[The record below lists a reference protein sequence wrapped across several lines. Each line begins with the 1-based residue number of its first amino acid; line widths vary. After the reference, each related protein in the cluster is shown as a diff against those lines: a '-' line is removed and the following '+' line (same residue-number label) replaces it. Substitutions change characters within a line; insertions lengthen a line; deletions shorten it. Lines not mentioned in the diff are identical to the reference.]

1 MMIDTSVYYESV
13 EVQHHFIKQLG
24 EINREKVAEFISLL
38 AGFILDGSDKTKII
52 YGIAEGRS
60 ALSLYDFLQQS
71 SRYENITPL
80 TLDDPIRRYID
91 PEKNNLIVAATGS
104 GETKSVIR
112 YLEDAFLMEVPVVLI
127 TSNIKSRAYTM
138 ISEYENGY
146 TFVIEPVRL
155 TERKKLAALG
165 SEFELK
171 LFVLLNAII
180 PELYHNSTGDSQ
192 RYYEQ
197 IDHLADNAMLL
208 KNIESGHLADWMDR
222 LLNRRGNYVVDG
234 VGRSGFVA
242 KAFGM
247 RLTHLGRNVFMRDG
261 PTTPA
266 FLRGDAFIPIS
277 GSGNTREIIEGVV
290 KAKLRGAD
298 VFPVTVNR
306 DSRLA
311 SLMESWGYSKN
322 IMYLPV
328 SQDDIGLYQEKDMS
342 KIMATKS
349 VQSRPSISEVNSYV
363 FTNAIVAQAMEMLG
377 VSEQYLKRIHV

>member
-1 MMIDTSVYYESV
+1 MIGTSTYYESV
-13 EVQHHFIKQLG
+13 EIQRRFIQQL
-24 EINREKVAEFISLL
+24 REVDQDKISELVSL
-38 AGFILDGSDKTKII
+38 FTGFFLDGPDTKLI

-71 SRYENITPL
+71 SKYENITPL

-112 YLEDAFLMEVPVVLI
+112 YLEDAFRMEVPVVLI
-127 TSNIKSRAYTM
+127 TSNIRSRAYDMVTD
-138 ISEYENGY
+138 YDNGY
-146 TFVIEPVRL
+146 AFVIEPL
-155 TERKKLAALG
+155 KGLDRKSLAALG

-171 LFVLLNAII
+171 LVVMLNALI
-180 PELYHNSTGDSQ
+180 PELYHHDRGDIQ
-192 RYYEQ
+192 RYYQQ
-197 IDHLADNAMLL
+197 IDHFANNAALL
-208 KNIESGHLADWMDR
+208 KNIEAGHLGDWLER
-222 LLNRRGNYVVDG
+222 LLNRRGNYIVDG

-266 FLRGDAFIPIS
+266 FLRGDAYIPLS

-290 KAKLRGAD
+290 KAKLHGAD
-298 VFPVTVNR
+298 VFPIMINI
-306 DSRLA
+306 DSRLS
-311 SLMESWGYSKN
+311 SLMDSWGYSKN
-322 IMYLPV
+322 AMYIPV
-328 SQDDIGLYQEKDMS
+328 SLEDISLYWEQDMS

-349 VQSRPSISEVNSYV
+349 VQTRPSISEINSYV
-363 FTNAIVAQAMEMLG
+363 FTNAIVAQSMDMLG